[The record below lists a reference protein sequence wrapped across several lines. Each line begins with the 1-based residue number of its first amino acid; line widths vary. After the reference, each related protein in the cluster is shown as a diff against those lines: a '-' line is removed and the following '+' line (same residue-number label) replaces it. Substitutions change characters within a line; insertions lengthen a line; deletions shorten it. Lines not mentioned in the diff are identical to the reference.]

1 LVDQPIEENSNLSSL
16 NSNLSA
22 FDSLDPDL
30 QALVGDL
37 AKRIYGGEEIT
48 FDSDLLH
55 HTAKP
60 LVDGLQKGYGKS
72 LVEVEYN
79 SPDYKALEN
88 LTKNAFKFSASK
100 DFHIL
105 QDMTNALRDGD
116 RVRSFDEFRAEVD
129 NINVKY
135 NQNWLRTEYNQ
146 AIAASQATARW
157 QEFQENAKAMP
168 FLQYQAVMDSNTRP
182 DHQRLHGVIKRI
194 DNPFWN
200 THFPPLGWGCRCEV
214 IQLPGKNHKETP
226 DGSFQKPDVPPQFR
240 ENFGKKQQ
248 LFSDKHPYY
257 QNKCQGCTKTAKLA
271 TENNLQC
278 QACLNGAKEC
288 ANYIHEVRDKK
299 ESKKEWDNIDTQI
312 WNKEQYYPE
321 TGGFS
326 VSHHKKAIDNLSDP
340 TGGTQGEIEVVK
352 LLAQKGKKIYRLPD
366 NVIDDT
372 IPILGTPYYKLLKFN
387 PKDNKWYGYP
397 DLYLDGYTWDV
408 KTTKSTK
415 ISSIR
420 EHIRDGRKADKV
432 IFNLKESCTLDLLIK
447 AIGLEVKFR
456 DQRNELKSLPD
467 MYVIDNNGE
476 LTCLFKKNGH
486 SE

>member
-1 LVDQPIEENSNLSSL
+1 MVSSPEGRL
-16 NSNLSA
+16 GGA

-129 NINVKY
+129 KINVKY

-157 QEFQENAKAMP
+157 QEFQDNAKAMP

-271 TENNLQC
+271 AEDNLQC
-278 QACLNGAKEC
+278 QACLKAGKEC
-288 ANYIHEVRDKK
+288 QSYIKECRKEKVIEEREERKRKEREEKQRKK
-299 ESKKEWDNIDTQI
+299 IETAKKDT
-312 WNKEQYYPE
+312 
-321 TGGFS
+321 
-326 VSHHKKAIDNLSDP
+326 KAIIK
-340 TGGTQGEIEVVK
+340 EIEQWDSMIVDKRIVEEAWEKYNSYDDNWERLFFDHKSGGYVVFNK
-352 LLAQKGKKIYRLPD
+352 KHQYAHNEGGGRAEIAVSLRLARFNGKRVEMLDENGEVGLPD
-366 NVIDDT
+366 
-372 IPILGTPYYKLLKFN
+372 LGF
-387 PKDNKWYGYP
+387 DSH
-397 DLYLDGYTWDV
+397 TWDV
-408 KTTKSTK
+408 KK
-415 ISSIR
+415 IDKANQDSIVSAI
-420 EHIRDGRKADKV
+420 ENASKADKV
-432 IFNLKESCTLDLLIK
+432 IFYWTIENNQLEKIGEAKKRSRTGASVYYLENNVLTPIK
-447 AIGLEVKFR
+447 
-456 DQRNELKSLPD
+456 
-467 MYVIDNNGE
+467 
-476 LTCLFKKNGH
+476 
-486 SE
+486 

>member
-1 LVDQPIEENSNLSSL
+1 MVDQPIEENSNLSSL

-22 FDSLDPDL
+22 SNSNLSSLDSTL
-30 QALVGDL
+30 SALVGDL

-129 NINVKY
+129 KINVKY

-278 QACLNGAKEC
+278 QACLNAMEQCKEEIRKERILQPLREN
-288 ANYIHEVRDKK
+288 NYHNNKTGFNNVRK
-299 ESKKEWDNIDTQI
+299 EARLKVREQLSQYPGEKIVIKGDRILEDELYFSNTEID
-312 WNKEQYYPE
+312 
-321 TGGFS
+321 
-326 VSHHKKAIDNLSDP
+326 
-340 TGGTQGEIEVVK
+340 
-352 LLAQKGKKIYRLPD
+352 RL
-366 NVIDDT
+366 
-372 IPILGTPYYKLLKFN
+372 
-387 PKDNKWYGYP
+387 
-397 DLYLDGYTWDV
+397 
-408 KTTKSTK
+408 
-415 ISSIR
+415 
-420 EHIRDGRKADKV
+420 RDHC
-432 IFNLKESCTLDLLIK
+432 FTE
-447 AIGLEVKFR
+447 LEVKAMENIF
-456 DQRNELKSLPD
+456 DILA
-467 MYVIDNNGE
+467 IINNGE
-476 LTCLFKKNGH
+476 KEPMRIRSKNFKLKAKELVQYFSVYKVDFMGAKLNLKCRVCFEKGKFVEH
-486 SE
+486 PYSLKEIERT